1 MALNFLGFTRNSREY
16 KSIPIIEGM
25 LRISNA
31 RVRTPLKYYSSG
43 LGWPE
48 FGYFE
53 LKRPQECEELAM
65 PVHNR
70 SFGLQ
75 QGGIEFFC

>member
-1 MALNFLGFTRNSREY
+1 
-16 KSIPIIEGM
+16 M

-48 FGYFE
+48 FGNFE

-75 QGGIEFFC
+75 QGGIEFFLLDFTTKNLQNIFRGENTSY